1 MKLNLKRPLVFFD
14 LETTGV
20 DTAKDRIVE
29 ISMVKVMPNGD
40 EIVRTR
46 LINPQ
51 MHIPEDATAVH
62 GITDEDVKDQPTFAQ
77 IAKSLSQFIEG
88 CDFGGFNSNRFDL
101 PMLVEE
107 FLRAGVDVDF
117 KNRKFIDVQNI
128 FHKMEQRTLVAA
140 YKFYCDKDL
149 TDAHSAE
156 ADTKATYEVLKAQL
170 DRYPDLQKNLSSVI
184 NGFYANAATPEQ
196 RLFFTETLLYNF
208 PGNITALDSAA
219 NELGKNN
226 SGFEKLSP
234 LEKSRLFAA
243 AARLRYLSG
252 DLDGAIKFQQRACDA
267 LPKNGDKT
275 TAETFSTQLDFYLK
289 LQIINKKEITL

>member
-29 ISMVKVMPNGD
+29 ISMVKVMPDGE

-77 IAKSLSQFIEG
+77 IAKSLAQFIQG

-101 PMLVEE
+101 PMLAEE
-107 FLRAGVDVDF
+107 FLRVGVDVDLKKHRF
-117 KNRKFIDVQNI
+117 VDVQNI

-140 YKFYCDKDL
+140 YKFYCDKNL
-149 TDAHSAE
+149 EDAHSAE
-156 ADTKATYEVLKAQL
+156 ADTRATLEVLKAQL
-170 DRYPDLQKNLSSVI
+170 DRYDELQNDIDFLADFSSRGEAVDYAGRIVYNEKGEEVFSFGKYKGRVVSEIFRTEPSYYDWMMNGDFPAYTKKVI
-184 NGFYANAATPEQ
+184 
-196 RLFFTETLLYNF
+196 TE
-208 PGNITALDSAA
+208 I
-219 NELGKNN
+219 
-226 SGFEKLSP
+226 
-234 LEKSRLFAA
+234 
-243 AARLRYLSG
+243 RLRE
-252 DLDGAIKFQQRACDA
+252 
-267 LPKNGDKT
+267 KNR
-275 TAETFSTQLDFYLK
+275 
-289 LQIINKKEITL
+289 